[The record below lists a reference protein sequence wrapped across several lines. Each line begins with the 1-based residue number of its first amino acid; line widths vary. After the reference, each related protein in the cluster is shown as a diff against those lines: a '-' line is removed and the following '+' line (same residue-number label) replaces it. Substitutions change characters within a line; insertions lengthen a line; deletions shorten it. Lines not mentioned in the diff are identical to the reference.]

1 MGQGGGVTD
10 ASVPTGRRARD
21 PRVSG
26 LALVATMVA
35 VMWVEEVVDRI
46 LGGDLDR
53 FGIAP
58 RSEAGLPGIVAAP
71 FLHASFGHLISNTI
85 PFVLMGATIALSGL
99 IRVLSVT
106 VIVAL
111 ASGVGTWLVASPGT
125 VHLGASGV
133 VFGYA
138 TYLIARG
145 IYSRNLIHL
154 GVGLIVG
161 ALFGGA
167 LLGGLSP
174 HEGISWQ
181 GHLFG
186 GLGGLLAARLLA
198 RPPRAKPPAEVALT
212 A

>member
-1 MGQGGGVTD
+1 MRD
-10 ASVPTGRRARD
+10 APTTGRRARD
-21 PRVSG
+21 PRISG
-26 LALVATMVA
+26 LVLVAAMA
-35 VMWVEEVVDRI
+35 GVMWVEEVVDQI

-53 FGIAP
+53 FGIVP
-58 RSEAGLPGIVAAP
+58 RSDEGIPGIVAAP
-71 FLHASFGHLISNTI
+71 FLHASFAHLISNTV
-85 PFVLMGATIALSGL
+85 PFLLMGATIALSGL
-99 IRVLSVT
+99 VRVLSVT
-106 VIVAL
+106 AIVGL

-145 IYSRNLIHL
+145 IYSRDLVHL

-161 ALFGGA
+161 VVFGGA

-198 RPPRAKPPAEVALT
+198 RPPRAKPPTEVAL
-212 A
+212 AR